1 MPTNQCHTRR
11 MLPDEFKLCG
21 TLHIFVAFDWG
32 DEIDLDRARRLFPAE
47 SQDLARRRRTPS
59 SIAYRPAPL
68 RYPLKMPPIE
78 LPEIGQVRSFTG
90 ADQSPAALAAIAEVI
105 VFDFGGV
112 SVSLQIPFE
121 LTPAALSRLAG
132 ALADP
137 SALVEAARTA
147 STNLYQQLQPAIE
160 KCGWSPLGEEYFVF
174 EIPPNDRL
182 PAPPELIA
190 KHAGWLAGLVSLEAD
205 PLSPSEVESA
215 IQSRISYS
223 PGDMLVAA
231 WSSAVL
237 FDRQCEET
245 LQAIEFANLQLLEYR
260 FIDDLLDQRMAA
272 AYSTIHR
279 TLRGRLPFWRT
290 QARPLRRLGELRIEV
305 NSLFERTGNALKIV
319 GDQYLARVYHM
330 IAQRLHLSDWEQSI
344 RRSLDVVEG
353 AYQVVSDQSGAFR
366 IELLEIVV
374 IVLIAIEIL
383 MAIFRH

>member
-1 MPTNQCHTRR
+1 
-11 MLPDEFKLCG
+11 MLADDFPLRG

-68 RYPLKMPPIE
+68 RYPLKLPALE
-78 LPEIGQVRSFTG
+78 LPEVGSISEHSSP
-90 ADQSPAALAAIAEVI
+90 DQSPSTTAAVAEAI

-137 SALVEAARTA
+137 AALVEAARTA
-147 STNLYQQLQPAIE
+147 SNDLFFKLQPAIE
-160 KCGWSPLGEEYFVF
+160 KCDWSPLGEEYFVF
-174 EIPPNDRL
+174 EIPPNQRL
-182 PAPPELIA
+182 PAPPELISQ
-190 KHAGWLAGLVSLEAD
+190 HADWLAGLVSLEAE
-205 PLSPSEVESA
+205 PLSQSEIEA
-215 IQSRISYS
+215 ALQSRISYS
-223 PGDMLVAA
+223 PDDMLLAA

-237 FDRQCEET
+237 IDRHCEET
-245 LQAIEFANLQLLEYR
+245 LQAIEFANVQLLEYR

-290 QARPLRRLGELRIEV
+290 QARPLRRLGELRIEA
-305 NSLFERTGNALKIV
+305 NSLFERTGNALKMV
-319 GDQYLARVYHM
+319 GDPYLARVYHM

-383 MAIFRH
+383 MAFVRH